1 MKVEVGKLGEGSR
14 PPSSSINSTTDGAN
28 TLVEGG
34 NTSGTQHTTRMLRSS
49 AAQPME
55 DQNKGLGG
63 IHQQAVVLLSGGDM
77 DAS

>member
-1 MKVEVGKLGEGSR
+1 MALGTARMALWPVGCKYMCTMSHWSLC
-14 PPSSSINSTTDGAN
+14 